1 MPYTINIGELSHM
14 FAVPSRV
21 ADKLIKLS
29 GAIQLKVLL
38 IALNSNPAKI
48 EAKKIADKLGIS
60 DIDVTDALNYWV
72 ECGILTNAELP
83 NTDVLITNT
92 AEVKPKK
99 AAKIEIV
106 KPNREEVLKRGKEST
121 EITFLLR
128 EAQLK
133 FGRPLRQNES
143 STLLWLYD
151 NEGFSV
157 PIILQLISFSVNEG
171 KANIGFIERTA
182 LGWIKD
188 GVTTIEDAEKQ
199 IAMHQA
205 KKSAWGKVCSAMGID
220 NRMPS
225 SKEAELAFKWVEEY
239 GYDNAMLR
247 LAYESCVDSAAK
259 FSMNYVSKI
268 IDNWYKNDA
277 KTPDD
282 VANINERR
290 KPSTTTKPKDSFNL
304 DDYQKSLEEL
314 PE

>member
-1 MPYTINIGELSHM
+1 MPYSINIGELSNM

-38 IALNSNPAKI
+38 IALNGNPAKI
-48 EAKKIADKLGIS
+48 EATAIAQKLGIS

-72 ECGILTNAELP
+72 ECGILANAEMPNTNAVEQKKA
-83 NTDVLITNT
+83 DT
-92 AEVKPKK
+92 APKK
-99 AAKIEIV
+99 ITKVEIV
-106 KPNREEVLKRGKEST
+106 KPSREEVLKRGNEST
-121 EITFLLR
+121 EISFMLR

-182 LGWIKD
+182 LAWIKS

-205 KKSAWGKVCSAMGID
+205 KKSAWGKVSKAMGID
-220 NRMPS
+220 SRMPS
-225 SKEAELAFKWVEEY
+225 SKEAELAYKWVEEY

-247 LAYESCVDSAAK
+247 LAYEACVDSSAK

-268 IDNWYKNDA
+268 IDNWYKNGA

-282 VANINERR
+282 VSALNEHR
-290 KPSTTTKPKDSFNL
+290 KATATPKAKDSFDL
-304 DDYQKSLEEL
+304 EGYQKSLEEL

>member
-1 MPYTINIGELSHM
+1 MPYSINIGELSNM

-38 IALNSNPAKI
+38 IALNGNPAEI
-48 EAKKIADKLGIS
+48 EAKAIAEKLGIS

-72 ECGILTNAELP
+72 ECGILANSDTLK
-83 NTDVLITNT
+83 TDTP
-92 AEVKPKK
+92 EPKK
-99 AAKIEIV
+99 AEPTPKKATKVEIV
-106 KPNREEVLKRGKEST
+106 KPSREDVLKRGKEST

-151 NEGFSV
+151 DEGFSV
-157 PIILQLISFSVNEG
+157 PMILQLISFCVNEG

-182 LGWIKD
+182 LAWIKN

-199 IAMHQA
+199 ISMHQA
-205 KKSAWGKVCSAMGID
+205 KKSAWSKVCSAMGID
-220 NRMPS
+220 SRMPS
-225 SKEAELAFKWVEEY
+225 SKETELAYKWVEEY
-239 GYDNAMLR
+239 GYDNTMLR
-247 LAYESCVDSAAK
+247 LAYETCVDSSAK
-259 FSMNYVSKI
+259 FSMSYISKV
-268 IDNWYKNDA
+268 IDNWHKNGA
-277 KTPDD
+277 KTPED
-282 VANINERR
+282 VATLNDRR
-290 KPSTTTKPKDSFNL
+290 KPSATTKPKDSFNL